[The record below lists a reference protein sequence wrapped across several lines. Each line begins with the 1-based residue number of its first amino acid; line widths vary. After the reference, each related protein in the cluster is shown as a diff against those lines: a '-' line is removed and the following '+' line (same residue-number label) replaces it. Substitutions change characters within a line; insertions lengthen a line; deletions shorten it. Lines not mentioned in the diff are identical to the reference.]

1 MLASPQ
7 AEAVRIHN
15 DPCTLHIRLVYNV
28 LQHALL
34 AYNIKRRRRLVWR
47 SVVGSGP
54 FRVEDDNGVADGR
67 QIWLTDEAALRERK
81 MRSR

>member
-1 MLASPQ
+1 M
-7 AEAVRIHN
+7 
-15 DPCTLHIRLVYNV
+15 
-28 LQHALL
+28 
-34 AYNIKRRRRLVWR
+34 WR